1 MKIGDWVK
9 FISNKPNNYCDG
21 EILQITNIDDRGFC
35 HFGDYNKLYSIDL
48 LELWQPTEGEWCW
61 SKYDGLVQI
70 LKITDERYIVFPL
83 STSKKDCTIEYRL
96 GGLEP
101 FIGELPSFIK
111 DKQ

>member
-1 MKIGDWVK
+1 MKIGDWVTNTEG
-9 FISNKPNNYCDG
+9 FLFRVTENNMHVS
-21 EILQITNIDDRGFC
+21 DDFT
-35 HFGDYNKLYSIDL
+35 
-48 LELWQPTEGEWCW
+48 LWIPKEGEWCW

-83 STSKKDCTIEYRL
+83 STSEKDCTIEYRL

>member
-1 MKIGDWVK
+1 MKVGDWVR
-9 FISNKPNNYCDG
+9 NNNN
-21 EILQITNIDDRGFC
+21 EIFQLEELHMWQKDLDSLV
-35 HFGDYNKLYSIDL
+35 KLWRPDV
-48 LELWQPTEGEWCW
+48 GEWCW

-83 STSKKDCTIEYRL
+83 STSEKDCTIEYRL

>member
-1 MKIGDWVK
+1 MKVGDWV
-9 FISNKPNNYCDG
+9 NLVRDDG
-21 EILQITNIDDRGFC
+21 IIFDTFQYDNDWNGKNGF
-35 HFGDYNKLYSIDL
+35 S
-48 LELWQPTEGEWCW
+48 LELWQPKEGEWCW

-83 STSKKDCTIEYRL
+83 SASEKDCTIEYRL

-111 DKQ
+111 DKQWKIIA